1 MFMARL
7 DYCFPTEESVQDK
20 NKTAMERKENL
31 EAGRLVL
38 RTGSV
43 PSLCEL
49 EQVTEWTQDPTR
61 WGRDNTAI
69 WKEGDD

>member
-20 NKTAMERKENL
+20 NKTAMERKQNL

-49 EQVTEWTQDPTR
+49 EQDPTR